1 MRILGY
7 PPGWIEHIKQYSS
20 GLEMIDFASA
30 TSSST
35 EGIQKVTYD
44 YDGIIDY
51 PGFNVPVDRGVRDV
65 R

>member
-1 MRILGY
+1 
-7 PPGWIEHIKQYSS
+7 
-20 GLEMIDFASA
+20 MIDFASA